1 MKTEAIAAYLM
12 RYPETT
18 EEQPFGPN
26 VDVYKVAGKIFAI
39 VSPEEEPP
47 SISLKCDPVIALE
60 LRHEYDA
67 VTPGYHL
74 NKDHWNTITLN
85 DSVPDR
91 ELKKMIAHSY
101 EQVVA
106 GLPKVLR
113 LRISHVDWPHV

>member
-1 MKTEAIAAYLM
+1 MKTGAIATYLM
-12 RYPETT
+12 RYPETS
-18 EEQPFGPN
+18 EEQSFGPN
-26 VDVYKVAGKIFAI
+26 VDVYKVAGKVFAI
-39 VSPEEEPP
+39 VSPEEEPS

-60 LRHEYDA
+60 LREEYDA

-74 NKDHWNTITLN
+74 NKDHWNTIVLN

-101 EQVVA
+101 EQVIA

-113 LRISHVDWPHV
+113 LRISHVDRPRV